1 MEKTAP
7 IAVYTS
13 GKGSSA
19 AGLTASVIRDS
30 STVSPILAACFCS
43 KICSNSVCY
52 DIFIQFTHYLCC
64 SASSILKVGLWFW
77 LMEGL
82 CVLMNLTR

>member
-30 STVSPILAACFCS
+30 STVSPILAACFYS

-52 DIFIQFTHYLCC
+52 AIFIYFTQYVCC
-64 SASSILKVGLWFW
+64 SASSILKAVLWFW
-77 LMEGL
+77 LMEAL
-82 CVLMNLTR
+82 CALMNLTR